1 MTIHPD
7 TSKWRALKYEDK
19 FYDLESLNVRDKY
32 NNFFNNVRYMDL
44 IRVHEP
50 LFWLFDYC

>member
-44 IRVHEP
+44 IRVHKP